1 MAQTVAEI
9 LVDQMAEVGIRKVY
23 GIVGDSANPIVD
35 ALRRHQSDIEFVHVR
50 NEEAGAFAAGADA
63 QISGRPTAVLGSSGP
78 GSVHLLNGLYDCQRN
93 GAPVF
98 AIATHIPSAEIGS
111 GYFQETNP
119 EAIFSGCTN
128 YVSLVLSSAQMPRV
142 SELALQAAILERG
155 VGMII
160 LPGDVAAQK
169 VEHPMLRHPVLTD
182 RPVMRPTE
190 QALDKA
196 VELVSRARKIA
207 IHGGEGTREA
217 RDEVLRL
224 SRVLQAPV
232 SYAYRGKD
240 VLEADNPAAVGMTG
254 LLGWGGA
261 TEALAECDLLFML
274 GTDFP
279 YHAFLPDGKTII
291 QVDDKPLHLGRRAAV
306 DLGLAGDVG
315 ETLRAL
321 IPKLEPRTDTHFL
334 DHVVKDHQHMV
345 KGIQTYVNHE
355 GSGQGLRPE
364 MVASALSDLAE
375 DDAVFTVDTGMCNVW
390 GARYLEM
397 KPGRRILASF
407 SHGSMANAMPQAIG
421 AKVGS
426 PDRQVI
432 ALCGDGGFSMLMG
445 ELLTAAGLDIPVKLM
460 VFNNS
465 TLGMVRAEMMVVGYQ
480 PWGTDVKNPD
490 FGALATAA
498 GIQGERV
505 EKAADI
511 RPAIERAFAH
521 PGPALIDF
529 VTDPRALAV
538 PPHTTVEEVKGF
550 ALTVGKLVFSGEVA
564 EAWQQAGPTSV
575 TWARRS
581 SRGPQPAGPVE
592 VAVRDHDDLP
602 LPLRADHDRPQ
613 LAGRGA
619 AHVVAPLGQPR
630 PAPADPVLR
639 DDPGHQHRHRRRDR
653 SRPGVRVRDELV
665 GVLALRR

>member
-9 LVDQMAEVGIRKVY
+9 LVDQMVEVGIRKVY

-35 ALRRHQSDIEFVHVR
+35 ALRRHESDIEFVHVR

-63 QISGRPTAVLGSSGP
+63 QVSGRPTAVLGSSGP
-78 GSVHLLNGLYDCQRN
+78 GSLHLVNGLYDCQRN
-93 GAPVF
+93 AAPVF
-98 AIATHIPSAEIGS
+98 AIATHIPSTEIGS
-111 GYFQETNP
+111 DYFQETNP
-119 EAIFSGCTN
+119 EAIFSGCTK
-128 YVSLVLSSAQMPRV
+128 YCALISTAGQMPRV

-160 LPGDVAAQK
+160 LPGDIAAQT
-169 VEHPMLRHPVLTD
+169 VDHPMLRHPVLTD
-182 RPVMRPTE
+182 RPLIRPDDD
-190 QALDKA
+190 ALAKA
-196 VELVSRARKIA
+196 VALISGAKKIA
-207 IHGGEGTREA
+207 IHGGEGTRSA
-217 RDEVLRL
+217 RAEVLRL
-224 SRVLQAPV
+224 SETLQAPI
-232 SYAYRGKD
+232 SFAYRGKD
-240 VLEADNPAAVGMTG
+240 VLEADNPSGVGMTG

-261 TEALAECDLLFML
+261 TEALADCDLLLML

-306 DLGLAGDVG
+306 DLGLVGDVG

-321 IPKLEPRTDTHFL
+321 IPQLPPRSDTKFL
-334 DHVVKDHQHMV
+334 DKVLHHHRSMV
-345 KGIQTYVNHE
+345 KGIQTYVTHE

-364 MVASALSDLAE
+364 MVATALSDLAE
-375 DDAVFTVDTGMCNVW
+375 DDAVFSVDTGMCNVW

-397 KPGRRILASF
+397 KPGRRIVASF

-426 PDRQVI
+426 PERQVI

-498 GIQGERV
+498 GVHGERV
-505 EKAADI
+505 ERADDI

-538 PPHTTVEEVKGF
+538 PPHTTIEEVKGF
-550 ALTVGKLVFSGEVA
+550 ALTTGRLVCTGDVA
-564 EAWQQAGPTSV
+564 EAWQQA
-575 TWARRS
+575 RS
-581 SRGPQPAGPVE
+581 NI
-592 VAVRDHDDLP
+592 RD
-602 LPLRADHDRPQ
+602 
-613 LAGRGA
+613 
-619 AHVVAPLGQPR
+619 VGQ
-630 PAPADPVLR
+630 
-639 DDPGHQHRHRRRDR
+639 
-653 SRPGVRVRDELV
+653 
-665 GVLALRR
+665 AL

>member
-9 LVDQMAEVGIRKVY
+9 LVDQMVEAGIRKVY

-50 NEEAGAFAAGADA
+50 NEESGAFAAGADA

-78 GSVHLLNGLYDCQRN
+78 GSLHLLNGLYDCQRN
-93 GAPVF
+93 GASVF
-98 AIATHIPSAEIGS
+98 AIATHIPSSEIGS

-119 EAIFSGCTN
+119 DAIFSGCTN
-128 YVSLVLSSAQMPRV
+128 YVCLVSSAAQMPRV

-160 LPGDVAAQK
+160 LPGDVAAQT
-169 VEHPMLRHPVLTD
+169 VDHPMLPHPILTD

-190 QALDKA
+190 AALDKA
-196 VELVSRARKIA
+196 VELVSRAEKIA
-207 IHGGEGTREA
+207 IHGGEGTRDA
-217 RDEVLRL
+217 REEVLRL
-224 SRVLQAPV
+224 SRTLHAPV

-240 VLEADNPAAVGMTG
+240 VLEVDNPAAVGMTG

-261 TEALAECDLLFML
+261 TEALADCDLLFML

-279 YHAFLPDGKTII
+279 YHAFLPAGKTII

-321 IPKLEPRTDTHFL
+321 IPKLAQRTDTHFL
-334 DHVVKDHQHMV
+334 DHVVKDHHQMV

-355 GSGQGLRPE
+355 GSGHGLRPE
-364 MVASALSDLAE
+364 MVAAALSDLAE

-390 GARYLEM
+390 GARYLQM

-421 AKVGS
+421 AKIGS
-426 PDRQVI
+426 PDRQVV

-460 VFNNS
+460 IFNNS

-490 FGALATAA
+490 LGALATAA
-498 GIQGERV
+498 GIHGERV
-505 EKAADI
+505 EHAADI
-511 RPAIERAFAH
+511 GPAIERAFAH

-564 EAWQQAGPTSV
+564 EAWQQA
-575 TWARRS
+575 RS
-581 SRGPQPAGPVE
+581 NI
-592 VAVRDHDDLP
+592 RD
-602 LPLRADHDRPQ
+602 
-613 LAGRGA
+613 
-619 AHVVAPLGQPR
+619 VGQ
-630 PAPADPVLR
+630 
-639 DDPGHQHRHRRRDR
+639 
-653 SRPGVRVRDELV
+653 
-665 GVLALRR
+665 AL

>member
-9 LVDQMAEVGIRKVY
+9 LVDQMVEVGIRKVY

-35 ALRRHQSDIEFVHVR
+35 ALRRHESDIEFVHVR

-78 GSVHLLNGLYDCQRN
+78 GSLHLVNGLYDCQRN
-93 GAPVF
+93 AAPVF
-98 AIATHIPSAEIGS
+98 AIATHIPSTEIGS

-128 YVSLVLSSAQMPRV
+128 YVALISTAGQMPRV

-155 VGMII
+155 VGMVI
-160 LPGDVAAQK
+160 LPGDIAAQT
-169 VEHPMLRHPVLTD
+169 VETPMLGHPVLTD
-182 RPVMRPTE
+182 RPVIRPSDE
-190 QALDKA
+190 ALEKA
-196 VELVSRARKIA
+196 VQLIAGAKKIA
-207 IHGGEGTREA
+207 IHGGEGTRNA

-224 SRVLQAPV
+224 SETLQAPI
-232 SYAYRGKD
+232 SFAYRGKD
-240 VLEADNPAAVGMTG
+240 VLEADNPSGVGMTG

-261 TEALAECDLLFML
+261 TEALAECDLLLML

-279 YHAFLPDGKTII
+279 YHAFLPSGKTII

-306 DLGLAGDVG
+306 DLGLVGDVG

-321 IPKLEPRTDTHFL
+321 IPLLEKRTDSHFL
-334 DHVVKDHQHMV
+334 DAVVKHHHAMV
-345 KGIQTYVNHE
+345 KGIQTYVDHE
-355 GSGQGLRPE
+355 GHGEGLRPE
-364 MVASALSDLAE
+364 MVATALSDLAE

-390 GARYLEM
+390 GARYLQM

-407 SHGSMANAMPQAIG
+407 SHGSMANALPQALG

-426 PDRQVI
+426 PDRQVV
-432 ALCGDGGFSMLMG
+432 ALCGDGGLSMLMG

-465 TLGMVRAEMMVVGYQ
+465 TLGMVRAEMMVVGDQ

-490 FGALATAA
+490 FGAVATAI
-498 GIQGERV
+498 GLHGERV
-505 EKAADI
+505 ENAADI

-538 PPHTTVEEVKGF
+538 PPHTTIEEVKGF
-550 ALTVGKLVFSGEVA
+550 ALTTGKLVFGGDFA
-564 EAWQQAGPTSV
+564 EAWGQAKSNI
-575 TWARRS
+575 
-581 SRGPQPAGPVE
+581 
-592 VAVRDHDDLP
+592 RD
-602 LPLRADHDRPQ
+602 
-613 LAGRGA
+613 
-619 AHVVAPLGQPR
+619 VGQ
-630 PAPADPVLR
+630 
-639 DDPGHQHRHRRRDR
+639 
-653 SRPGVRVRDELV
+653 
-665 GVLALRR
+665 AL

>member
-9 LVDQMAEVGIRKVY
+9 LVDQMVEVGIRKVY

-35 ALRRHQSDIEFVHVR
+35 ALRRHESDIEFVHVR

-93 GAPVF
+93 AAPVF
-98 AIATHIPSAEIGS
+98 AIATHIPSTEIGS

-119 EAIFSGCTN
+119 EQIFSGCTN
-128 YVSLVLSSAQMPRV
+128 YCSMITSATQMPRI

-155 VGMII
+155 VGMVI
-160 LPGDVAAQK
+160 LPGDVAAQE
-169 VEHPMLRHPVLTD
+169 VTHEMLRHPVLTD
-182 RPVMRPTE
+182 RPVSRPTDE
-190 QALDKA
+190 ALQHA
-196 VELVSRARKIA
+196 VELVSKAKKIM
-207 IHGGEGTREA
+207 IHGGEGTRNA
-217 RDEVLRL
+217 RAEVLEL
-224 SRVLQAPV
+224 SRKLRAPV

-240 VLEADNPAAVGMTG
+240 VLEHDNPVGVGMTG

-261 TEALAECDLLFML
+261 TKGLADCDLLFML

-279 YHAFLPDGKTII
+279 YHAFLPAGKTII

-321 IPKLEPRTDTHFL
+321 LPLLPDRDDQDFAHKIV
-334 DHVVKDHQHMV
+334 DHHQSMV
-345 KGIQTYVNHE
+345 KGIQTYVKHE
-355 GSGQGLRPE
+355 GSGHGLRPE
-364 MVASALSDLAE
+364 MVATALSDLAD

-390 GARYLEM
+390 GARYLAM
-397 KPGRRILASF
+397 KEGRRILASF

-432 ALCGDGGFSMLMG
+432 AMCGDGGFTMLMG

-460 VFNNS
+460 IFNNS

-498 GIQGERV
+498 GIHGERV
-505 EKAADI
+505 ENADDI

-538 PPHTTVEEVKGF
+538 PPHTTLEEVRGF
-550 ALTVGKLVFSGEVA
+550 ALATGKLVFSGDFA
-564 EAWQQAGPTSV
+564 EAWEQAESNI
-575 TWARRS
+575 
-581 SRGPQPAGPVE
+581 
-592 VAVRDHDDLP
+592 RD
-602 LPLRADHDRPQ
+602 
-613 LAGRGA
+613 
-619 AHVVAPLGQPR
+619 VGQ
-630 PAPADPVLR
+630 
-639 DDPGHQHRHRRRDR
+639 
-653 SRPGVRVRDELV
+653 
-665 GVLALRR
+665 AL

>member
-9 LVDQMAEVGIRKVY
+9 LVDQMVEVGIRKVY

-35 ALRRHQSDIEFVHVR
+35 ALRRHESDIEFVHVR

-63 QISGRPTAVLGSSGP
+63 QVSGRPTAVLGSSGP
-78 GSVHLLNGLYDCQRN
+78 GSLHLVNGLYDCQRN
-93 GAPVF
+93 AAPVF
-98 AIATHIPSAEIGS
+98 AIATHIPSTEIGS

-128 YVSLVLSSAQMPRV
+128 YVALISTAGQMPRV

-155 VGMII
+155 VGMVI
-160 LPGDVAAQK
+160 LPGDIAAQT
-169 VEHPMLRHPVLTD
+169 VETPMLGHPVLTD
-182 RPVMRPTE
+182 RPVIRPSDE
-190 QALDKA
+190 ALEKA
-196 VELVSRARKIA
+196 VQLIAGAKKIA
-207 IHGGEGTREA
+207 IHGGEGTRNA

-224 SRVLQAPV
+224 SETLQAPI
-232 SYAYRGKD
+232 SFAYRGKD
-240 VLEADNPAAVGMTG
+240 VLEADNPSGVGMTG

-261 TEALAECDLLFML
+261 TEALAECDLLLML

-279 YHAFLPDGKTII
+279 YHAFLPSGKTII

-306 DLGLAGDVG
+306 DLGLVGDVG

-321 IPKLEPRTDTHFL
+321 IPLLEKRTDSHFL
-334 DHVVKDHQHMV
+334 DAVVKHHHAMV
-345 KGIQTYVNHE
+345 KGIQTYVDHE
-355 GSGQGLRPE
+355 GHGEGLRPE
-364 MVASALSDLAE
+364 MVATALSDLAE

-390 GARYLEM
+390 GARYLQM

-407 SHGSMANAMPQAIG
+407 SHGSMANALPQALG

-426 PDRQVI
+426 PDRQVV
-432 ALCGDGGFSMLMG
+432 ALCGDGGLSMLMG

-490 FGALATAA
+490 FGAVASAIGLH
-498 GIQGERV
+498 GERV
-505 EKAADI
+505 ENAADI

-538 PPHTTVEEVKGF
+538 PPHTTIEEVKGF
-550 ALTVGKLVFSGEVA
+550 ALTTGKLVFGGDFA
-564 EAWQQAGPTSV
+564 EAWGQAKSNI
-575 TWARRS
+575 
-581 SRGPQPAGPVE
+581 
-592 VAVRDHDDLP
+592 RD
-602 LPLRADHDRPQ
+602 
-613 LAGRGA
+613 
-619 AHVVAPLGQPR
+619 VGQ
-630 PAPADPVLR
+630 
-639 DDPGHQHRHRRRDR
+639 
-653 SRPGVRVRDELV
+653 
-665 GVLALRR
+665 AL

>member
-9 LVDQMAEVGIRKVY
+9 LIDQMVEAGIRKVY

-35 ALRRHQSDIEFVHVR
+35 ALRRHQADIEFVHVR

-78 GSVHLLNGLYDCQRN
+78 GSLHLINGLYDCQRN
-93 GAPVF
+93 AAPVF
-98 AIATHIPSAEIGS
+98 AIATHIPSTEIGS

-128 YVSLVLSSAQMPRV
+128 YCALVSTAGQMPRV

-160 LPGDVAAQK
+160 LPGDIAAQT
-169 VEHPMLRHPVLTD
+169 VEHEMLRHPILTD
-182 RPVMRPTE
+182 RPVIRPDDE
-190 QALDKA
+190 ALAKA
-196 VELVSRARKIA
+196 AALIAGARKIA
-207 IHGGEGTREA
+207 IHGGEGTRNA
-217 RDEVLRL
+217 RAEVLRVSETL
-224 SRVLQAPV
+224 KAPV
-232 SYAYRGKD
+232 SFAYRGKD
-240 VLEADNPAAVGMTG
+240 VLEADNPGAVGMTG

-261 TEALAECDLLFML
+261 TEALADCDLLLML

-279 YHAFLPDGKTII
+279 YHAFLPAGKTII
-291 QVDDKPLHLGRRAAV
+291 QVDDKPLHLGRKAAV
-306 DLGLAGDVG
+306 DLGLVGDVG

-321 IPKLEPRTDTHFL
+321 IPLLEPRSDATFL
-334 DHVVKDHQHMV
+334 DKVVKNHHAMV
-345 KGIQTYVNHE
+345 KGIQTYVDHE

-364 MVASALSDLAE
+364 MVASALSDLAD

-390 GARYLEM
+390 GARYLAM

-426 PDRQVI
+426 PDRQVV

-460 VFNNS
+460 IFNNS

-498 GIQGERV
+498 GIHGERV
-505 EKAADI
+505 EKAADV

-538 PPHTTVEEVKGF
+538 PPHTTIEEIKGF
-550 ALTVGKLVFSGEVA
+550 ALTTGKLVFTGDVA
-564 EAWQQAGPTSV
+564 EAWQQAKSNI
-575 TWARRS
+575 
-581 SRGPQPAGPVE
+581 
-592 VAVRDHDDLP
+592 RD
-602 LPLRADHDRPQ
+602 
-613 LAGRGA
+613 
-619 AHVVAPLGQPR
+619 VGQ
-630 PAPADPVLR
+630 
-639 DDPGHQHRHRRRDR
+639 
-653 SRPGVRVRDELV
+653 
-665 GVLALRR
+665 AL

>member
-9 LVDQMAEVGIRKVY
+9 LVDQMVEAGIRKVY

-35 ALRRHQSDIEFVHVR
+35 ALRRHESDIEFVHVR
-50 NEEAGAFAAGADA
+50 NEESGAFAAGADA

-78 GSVHLLNGLYDCQRN
+78 GSLHLLNGLYDCQRN

-98 AIATHIPSAEIGS
+98 AIATHIPSTEIGS

-128 YVSLVLSSAQMPRV
+128 YCCLVSSAG
-142 SELALQAAILERG
+142 ADA
-155 VGMII
+155 
-160 LPGDVAAQK
+160 PG
-169 VEHPMLRHPVLTD
+169 L
-182 RPVMRPTE
+182 
-190 QALDKA
+190 
-196 VELVSRARKIA
+196 RARPAGRDPRARGRDDHPARRRGRPEGRPPDAPAPDPHRPSGDAADRGRPRQGGRAGLDGPKKIA
-207 IHGGEGTREA
+207 IHGGEGTRDA
-217 RDEVLRL
+217 REEVLRL
-224 SRVLQAPV
+224 SRTLHAPV

-240 VLEADNPAAVGMTG
+240 VLEADNPSAVGMTG

-261 TEALAECDLLFML
+261 TEALADCDLLFML

-279 YHAFLPDGKTII
+279 YHAFLPAGKTII

-321 IPKLEPRTDTHFL
+321 IPKLAAAHRHPLPRPRRQGPPPHGQGHPDLREPR
-334 DHVVKDHQHMV
+334 
-345 KGIQTYVNHE
+345 GR
-355 GSGQGLRPE
+355 RPG
-364 MVASALSDLAE
+364 AAARRWSPPRSATWPRTTRSSPSTPAC
-375 DDAVFTVDTGMCNVW
+375 ATC
-390 GARYLEM
+390 GAPATCEM

-421 AKVGS
+421 AKIGS
-426 PDRQVI
+426 PDRQVV
-432 ALCGDGGFSMLMG
+432 AMCGDGGFSMLMG

-460 VFNNS
+460 IFNNS

-498 GIQGERV
+498 GIHGERV
-505 EKAADI
+505 EHAADI

-564 EAWQQAGPTSV
+564 EAWQQA
-575 TWARRS
+575 RS
-581 SRGPQPAGPVE
+581 NI
-592 VAVRDHDDLP
+592 RD
-602 LPLRADHDRPQ
+602 
-613 LAGRGA
+613 
-619 AHVVAPLGQPR
+619 VGQ
-630 PAPADPVLR
+630 
-639 DDPGHQHRHRRRDR
+639 
-653 SRPGVRVRDELV
+653 
-665 GVLALRR
+665 AL